1 MINHDEI
8 SPAETVCPTSSVV
21 SPTQQISTIT
31 ITTTIQVSTTI
42 TTTIQVPATIPT
54 IMQVSTSRM
63 TQSSSDT
70 DDAVTVCIPIV
81 VVFGVII
88 LAVVVII
95 GIIIWRKIKSR
106 SDGPPYN
113 KPVPR
118 ATNVLVENDLYGLVY

>member
-31 ITTTIQVSTTI
+31 ITTNLQVSTTI
-42 TTTIQVPATIPT
+42 TTTIQVSATT
-54 IMQVSTSRM
+54 TTTMLVSTTRM

-70 DDAVTVCIPIV
+70 DDAVTICVPIV

-88 LAVVVII
+88 LVVVVII
-95 GIIIWRKIKSR
+95 GTLIWRKMKSR
-106 SDGPPYN
+106 SDGHLYN
-113 KPVPR
+113 KPIPR
-118 ATNVLVENDLYGLVY
+118 ATNALVENDLYGLVY